1 MCSFDPARACTVG
14 LDRIESIGPQGG
26 VVMPGGRRRRRLDRP
41 LVGRSVGRTG
51 LVVAT
56 DIDLQFL
63 AEMPPNVVIRRHDLG
78 FGRLDESAYLI
89 HVRAVLY
96 KLVRSNPLPTL
107 VSALKAGGVL
117 LVEEADLG
125 SCMPVDSAYPEAG
138 EWSDSIHRAFVS
150 MTNMGFMDAF
160 LGRRLRHLVEALG
173 LESVKSEGSV
183 HVHRGGE
190 PAARFMELSA
200 QLFGDLRGLDP
211 VNVAR
216 VSRLMTDPA
225 FEFVGPTLF
234 AAWGNRP
241 GPSCRSVREW
251 LTGGELF
258 ATTAMN

>member
-1 MCSFDPARACTVG
+1 MISEPIGHGRQGQFELERLRHWEQMTDPTTIAR
-14 LDRIESIGPQGG
+14 LESLGPQGG
-26 VVMPGGRRRRRLDRP
+26 WSCLEAGAGAGSIAHWLGGR
-41 LVGRSVGRTG
+41 VGRTG
-51 LVVAT
+51 SVVAT
-56 DIDLQFL
+56 DVDLQFL
-63 AEMPPNVVIRRHDLG
+63 AELPPNVVIRRHDLG
-78 FGRLDESAYLI
+78 FDHLDESAYDLI

-107 VSALKAGGVL
+107 VSALKPGGVL

-125 SCMPVDSAYPEAG
+125 SCMAVDSSYPEAG

-160 LGRRLRHLVEALG
+160 FGRRLRHLVEALG
-173 LESVKSEGSV
+173 LESVQSEGSV

-211 VNVAR
+211 TNVAR

-241 GPSCRSVREW
+241 PD
-251 LTGGELF
+251 
-258 ATTAMN
+258 